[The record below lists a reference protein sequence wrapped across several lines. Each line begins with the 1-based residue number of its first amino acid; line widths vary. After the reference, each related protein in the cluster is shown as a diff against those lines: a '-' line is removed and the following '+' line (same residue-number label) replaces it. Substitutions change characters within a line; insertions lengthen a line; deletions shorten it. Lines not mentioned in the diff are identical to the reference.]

1 MSARA
6 TIGALRQRVTLE
18 APIDAPD
25 GAGGF
30 SQSYVPVAQLWAR
43 IAPTGARQDFV
54 EERQEQT
61 IGHVVTIRW
70 REGVTSG
77 MRFVHRGRHFA
88 IRAVFDPDE
97 GRRFLQCQCEE
108 IS

>member
-1 MSARA
+1 MTALA

-18 APIDAPD
+18 VPIDSPD

-30 SQSYVPVAQLWAR
+30 SQSYAPVAQLWAR
-43 IAPTGARQDFV
+43 ITPTGTRQDFV
-54 EERQEQT
+54 AERVEQT
-61 IGHVVTIRW
+61 ISHSVTIRW

-77 MRFVHRGRHFA
+77 MRFVHRGRSLV

-97 GRRFLQCQCEE
+97 RRHFLQCQCEE

>member
-1 MSARA
+1 MSSFG

-43 IAPTGARQDFV
+43 IAPSGAREDFI
-54 EERQEQT
+54 EERQEQMVS
-61 IGHVVTIRW
+61 HVVTIRW

-77 MRFVHRGRHFA
+77 MRFVHRGRKLT

-97 GRRFLQCQCEE
+97 GRRFLRCQCEE

>member
-30 SQSYVPVAQLWAR
+30 SQDYAPVAQLWAR
-43 IAPTGARQDFV
+43 LAPMGARQDFV
-54 EERQEQT
+54 AERQEQM
-61 IGHVVTIRW
+61 ISHVVTIRW
-70 REGVTSG
+70 RAGVTSG
-77 MRFVHRGRHFA
+77 MRFVHRGRKLA

-97 GRRFLQCQCEE
+97 RRHFLLCQCEE